1 MRYVSKFACV
11 VFGAALLLTG
21 CKGKDGDPGPAGTA
35 GQGLTGSIAGFV
47 NPIDE
52 NGGILTKSGVVV
64 SIDGATPAISATTN
78 ADGKYEFT
86 NVRAGT
92 YNLTYSRT
100 GLATFHRYGLGHIGG
115 DQPTYLGTVSIS
127 QVSTLTVP
135 SFTATSN
142 PSSASVSLSLNVAS
156 PTPTSTFRY
165 ALFASASPTVSPA
178 TATLLFTGTGTGV
191 TPSTFYS
198 FNSAVSRAA
207 LNNAGFAT
215 GTTVYLA
222 AFGSTAV
229 LAGYS
234 DPATGRIT
242 YPALNPTG
250 SSVAIVVVP

>member
-1 MRYVSKFACV
+1 MFNLSKFACI
-11 VFGAALLLTG
+11 VFGAAILLTG
-21 CKGKDGDPGPAGTA
+21 CKGKDGDPGPTGAA

-47 NPIDE
+47 SPTDE
-52 NGGILTKSGVVV
+52 NGGLLAKNGVIV
-64 SIDGATPAISATTN
+64 SIDGANPAISATTN

-92 YNLTYSRT
+92 YNLTYTRT

-115 DQPTYLGTVSIS
+115 DQPTYLGTLSMS
-127 QVSTLTVP
+127 QVSSMTVP

-165 ALFASASPTVSPA
+165 ALFASASPTVNPA
-178 TATLLFTGTGTGV
+178 TATLLFTSTGTGT
-191 TPSTFYS
+191 TTSTFYS
-198 FNSAVSRAA
+198 FSTIVSRAS

-234 DPATGRIT
+234 DPATGRVT

-250 SSVAIVVVP
+250 SSVAAVVVP